1 MQDNPHQISPRSLD
15 LDEQIVDGRRI
26 IANVPYLLPKDL
38 GEVNRLDFQHYML
51 RYAMRSNHLAPLQQ
65 PKSILDVAC
74 GTGRWAQEMAAEF
87 PQAQVCGLDLQV
99 PGQDTGHKVA
109 FPANCSFVQGNVMEG
124 LPFPTASFDYVHQR
138 LLTVALPAAQWPLLL
153 HELVRVTK
161 PGGWIELVEVD
172 LEMLPAGPAMAQLYQ
187 WALLACKQR
196 GIDPTISR
204 NLVGLLTH
212 AGARYCQGRVI
223 DIPVGKW
230 GGRLGQMN
238 LTDMN
243 AIAGAMRSFITQ
255 LAHISP
261 QDYDE
266 AIAHSQREYEQMHT
280 RVNFYAIVGQHP

>member
-51 RYAMRSNHLAPLQQ
+51 RYAMRGNHLAPLQQ
-65 PKSILDVAC
+65 PQSILDVAC

-87 PQAQVCGLDLQV
+87 PQAQICGLDLQI
-99 PGQDTGHKVA
+99 PGQDARRKVT
-109 FPANCSFVQGNVMEG
+109 FPANCSFVQANVMEG
-124 LPFPTASFDYVHQR
+124 LPFPSSSFDYVHQR
-138 LLTVALPAAQWPLLL
+138 LLTVALPASAWPMLLR
-153 HELVRVTK
+153 ELVRVTK

-172 LEMLPAGPAMAQLYQ
+172 LEMLPAGPAMMQLYQ
-187 WALLACKQR
+187 WALQACARR

-204 NLVGLLTH
+204 NLVGLLTQ
-212 AGARYCQGRVI
+212 AGAHSCQGRVI

-243 AIAGAMRSFITQ
+243 AIAGAMRSFIAQ
-255 LAHISP
+255 LANISP
-261 QDYDE
+261 EDYDE
-266 AIAHSQREYEQMHT
+266 ATARSQQEYEQMHAK
-280 RVNFYAIVGQHP
+280 VNFYAILGQRP